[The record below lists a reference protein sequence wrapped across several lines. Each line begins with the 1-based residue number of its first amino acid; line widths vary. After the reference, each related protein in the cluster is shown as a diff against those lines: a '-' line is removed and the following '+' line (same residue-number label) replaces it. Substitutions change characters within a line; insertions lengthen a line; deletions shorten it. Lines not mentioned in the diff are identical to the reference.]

1 MGAKCEE
8 PVTENIA
15 LTRHPTHRSPHYKN
29 AMTLSLGFS
38 PCPNDTFIFDALI
51 HHKID
56 TEGLDFEVSYD
67 DVETLNQKA
76 FRGELDITKLSYH
89 AFAYVADS
97 YVLLDSGSALGFGVG
112 PMLIC
117 KGDSEKLR
125 LELEK
130 PDTQLKIGI
139 PGKYTTANFLLGL
152 AFPEALNKQELVFSD
167 IENAVLDGRVDVGL
181 IIHENRFTYQDKG
194 LKKIIDLGDFWE
206 KETGLAIPL
215 GGIVANRT
223 LPLDVQHK
231 INRVLRRSVE
241 FAFSNPKSGLEYI
254 RSHAQ
259 EMSEEVM
266 YKHIDLYVNKY
277 SVELGDEGK
286 KAIKLL
292 FDTATEKNVISEIKE
307 DLFLTEI

>member
-1 MGAKCEE
+1 MK
-8 PVTENIA
+8 
-15 LTRHPTHRSPHYKN
+15 
-29 AMTLSLGFS
+29 LSLGFS

-56 TEGLDFEVSYD
+56 TEGLEFEVFYD

-89 AFAYVADS
+89 AFAYIADK
-97 YVLLDSGSALGFGVG
+97 YVLLDAGSALGFGVG
-112 PMLIC
+112 PMLISDLEISISDLQ
-117 KGDSEKLR
+117 KNQIRDRTSEIRNPL
-125 LELEK
+125 
-130 PDTQLKIGI
+130 IGI

-152 AFPEALNKQELVFSD
+152 AFPEATNKKELVFSD
-167 IENAVLDGRVDVGL
+167 IEDAVLEGRIDVGL

-194 LKKIIDLGDFWE
+194 LKKIIDLGDYWE
-206 KETGLAIPL
+206 KQTGCAIPL
-215 GGIVANRT
+215 GGIVANRN
-223 LPLDVQHK
+223 LPEDVQHK
-231 INRVLRRSVE
+231 INRVLRKSVE
-241 FAFSNPKSGLEYI
+241 FAFANPKSGLEFI

-277 SVELGDEGK
+277 SLDLGEEGK

-292 FDTATEKNVISEIKE
+292 FDTALEKGIIPAIKE
-307 DLFLTEI
+307 GIFLTGY

>member
-1 MGAKCEE
+1 
-8 PVTENIA
+8 
-15 LTRHPTHRSPHYKN
+15 
-29 AMTLSLGFS
+29 MTLSLGFS

-56 TEGLDFEVSYD
+56 TEGLDFEVFYD

-76 FRGELDITKLSYH
+76 FHGELDITKLSYH
-89 AFAYVADS
+89 AFAYVADQ

-117 KGDSEKLR
+117 KGDEEEMRKKL
-125 LELEK
+125 LE
-130 PDTQLKIGI
+130 PNTQVKIGI

-152 AFPEALNKQELVFSD
+152 AFPEALNKEELVFSD
-167 IENAVLDGRVDVGL
+167 IEDAVLEGRVDVGL

-194 LKKIIDLGDFWE
+194 LNKILDLGDYWE
-206 KETGLAIPL
+206 KQTGLAIPL
-215 GGIVANRT
+215 GGIVANRS
-223 LPLDVQHK
+223 LPLDLQHK

-241 FAFSNPKSGLEYI
+241 FAFANPKSGLEFI

-266 YKHIDLYVNKY
+266 YKHIELYVNQY
-277 SVELGDEGK
+277 SVELGTEGK

-292 FDTATEKNVISEIKE
+292 FDTATEKNVIPEIKDE
-307 DLFLTEI
+307 LFLTGI